1 MLLGIAAYAA
11 HRGCDTTAVQ
21 YAIAAGRIAL
31 TGDNQI
37 DSDEADRQ
45 WLENT
50 DAAQARPGPKLIARG
65 GSPGEPAPTE
75 AVPGM
80 TYTQARALREVYD
93 AQRRSLEL
101 QLRRGEVVTRADVEK
116 EASRLYRQLRDAI
129 LNVPARLSGQLV
141 GQTDEA
147 TIYELLEGELRRT
160 LETFAAQEG
169 KAA

>member
-1 MLLGIAAYAA
+1 MLMGIAAYAD
-11 HRGCDTTAVQ
+11 HRGCALSSVQ
-21 YAIAAGRIAL
+21 HAIAAGRITL

-37 DSDEADRQ
+37 ESDEADRHWQ
-45 WLENT
+45 ENA
-50 DAAQARPGPKLIARG
+50 DFASSRNGPKLITRS

-75 AVPGM
+75 PVPGM

-93 AQRRSLEL
+93 AQRRKLEL
-101 QLRRGEVVTRADVEK
+101 QLRHGELITRADVEK
-116 EASRLYRQLRDAI
+116 EAARLYRQIRDAI

-147 TIYELLEGELRRT
+147 TIHGLLEGELRRA
-160 LETFAAQEG
+160 LDAFVGEEG

>member
-1 MLLGIAAYAA
+1 
-11 HRGCDTTAVQ
+11 
-21 YAIAAGRIAL
+21 
-31 TGDNQI
+31 
-37 DSDEADRQ
+37 
-45 WLENT
+45 
-50 DAAQARPGPKLIARG
+50 
-65 GSPGEPAPTE
+65 
-75 AVPGM
+75 
-80 TYTQARALREVYD
+80 VYD